1 MTTPRY
7 PCLHFAGHVHVR
19 AALARAAG
27 MGRDERR
34 ASRPAA
40 GDDLSCARS
49 WRLGDCRV
57 TGGYL
62 ADGTRP
68 EADSV
73 IGGRLV
79 VASAGM
85 VAGMA
90 EPSPP
95 ASVEPGPEPG
105 HSRAISL
112 HVLDTGGA
120 QILKG
125 TTVLTS
131 LTDRWPGWPPDD
143 APAGTVVESELSG
156 LEWPEPAE
164 SALVRQLRAITSAGR
179 LRIRL
184 SLDSFEREL
193 DPPESTNARVVGS
206 IRPHQDGAQACATV
220 GRERG
225 SEARDT
231 RASIAWSSLTPAELH
246 VVALLAQGL
255 TSREIGEALY
265 VSRRT
270 VESHLDHAYRKLGLS
285 SRVQV
290 AAEVLRRMDVEYP

>member
-1 MTTPRY
+1 MTILRY
-7 PCLHFAGHVHVR
+7 PCLYFAGHVRVR

-27 MGRDERR
+27 TGPDEGR

-40 GDDLSCARS
+40 GDDLPGARS

-62 ADGTRP
+62 ADGSRP

-85 VAGMA
+85 AAGMA
-90 EPSPP
+90 EPAPP
-95 ASVEPGPEPG
+95 PCAEPGPEPG
-105 HSRAISL
+105 GSRAISL

-125 TTVLTS
+125 TTVMTTP
-131 LTDRWPGWPPDD
+131 TDRWPGWPPDD

-156 LEWPEPAE
+156 VEWPEPAE

-206 IRPHQDGAQACATV
+206 IRPHQDGAKACATA

-225 SEARDT
+225 SEG
-231 RASIAWSSLTPAELH
+231 WSRLTPAELH

-270 VESHLDHAYRKLGLS
+270 VESHLDHAYRKLGLY
-285 SRVQV
+285 SRAQV
-290 AAEVLRRMDVEYP
+290 AAEVVRRMDVQYP